1 MTQYTPDAISLFSGG
16 LDSTLAVCIL
26 KEQGLKV
33 HALWVRTMFESGNHA
48 VEKLAESLGI
58 GLTVRSLDD
67 DYIELLK
74 NPPHGFGSAVNP
86 CIDCRVYMMKMAK
99 KLMAELGASFVI
111 SGEVVGQRPMS
122 QKRMD
127 FDIVEKSAGLVG
139 RLLRPLSAKLVEP
152 TIAEKEGLVNR
163 EKLFAFSGRG
173 RGPLIELADKFG
185 VMDVPTPS
193 TGCRLTEKLFAPRLR
208 DLVRLKPNAT
218 RWDFELLNVGR
229 HIRIDEATK
238 IVVGRNE
245 SENNAIQAFAARV
258 DRSDL
263 VLVEPESFMGP
274 DALLLGKIDQ
284 EGVERAA
291 ALVVGYSR
299 RADPEQGETLVRITD
314 ADGTRTMHVERQL
327 TGASF
332 SLI

>member
-1 MTQYTPDAISLFSGG
+1 MTSTTPDAISTFSGG

-33 HALWVRTMFESGNHA
+33 HGLWVRTMFESGDPA
-48 VEKLAESLGI
+48 VERLAASLGI
-58 GLTVRSLDD
+58 DLTVRSLDD
-67 DYIELLK
+67 DYLELLK

-99 KLMAELGASFVI
+99 KLMEELGASFVI

-122 QKRMD
+122 QKRAD
-127 FDIVEKSAGLVG
+127 FDIIEKSSGLVG
-139 RLLRPLSAKLVEP
+139 RLLRPLSAKLVKP
-152 TIAEKEGLVNR
+152 TIAEKEGLVDR
-163 EKLFAFSGRG
+163 EKLFDFSGRG
-173 RGPLIELADKFG
+173 RGPLIELAHKFG
-185 VMDVPTPS
+185 VEETPTPS

-208 DLVRLKPNAT
+208 DLVQVKPDAT

-229 HIRIDEATK
+229 HIRINEHTK

-245 SENNAIQAFAARV
+245 QENNAIQAFAVRP

-263 VLVEPESFMGP
+263 VLVEPEGFMGP
-274 DALLLGKIDQ
+274 DALLWGKIDA
-284 EGVERAA
+284 EGIERAA

-299 RADPEQGETLVRITD
+299 RADPSQEETLVRITD
-314 ADGTRTMHVERQL
+314 AGGSRTMRVERQL
-327 TGASF
+327 TGAEF
-332 SLI
+332 SII